1 MINKFA
7 RTASNYSYYGYLNR
21 YTPELQR
28 DYQAGRFYGLGRRGA
43 FNNLVL
49 KMAADHINY
58 EEDLNLKYKVPVY
71 ITNMSMRLA
80 IFWFVSATLILSF
93 GLGDMLRVFRQV

>member
-1 MINKFA
+1 
-7 RTASNYSYYGYLNR
+7 
-21 YTPELQR
+21 
-28 DYQAGRFYGLGRRGA
+28 
-43 FNNLVL
+43 
-49 KMAADHINY
+49 MAADHINY
-58 EEDLNLKYKVPVY
+58 EEDFNMKYKVPVY